1 MVTKAEFLEKILS
14 INSKYDTELIG
25 KAFDTANRLHDGQFR
40 KSGEPYII
48 HPVNVAYI
56 LAEMGMDDAT
66 IVGGLLHDV
75 VEDTEVTLDELRKK
89 FGEDVA
95 VMVDGVTKIKLKAM
109 FEEIAVAYSNR
120 QIQTMQMKLDMV
132 SPQTSTIPQESYRTI
147 IRPFV
152 AAFNKE
158 FLRNER
164 LSEFSSVS
172 QFSDYIRFNM
182 STALMLGNMHVSRKD
197 FSVLLKWLEGLT
209 LLRLK
214 RYQKKFFNDR
224 HMDMAECAEQF
235 IKEWIARI
243 ESEDGFT
250 RRYMRFY
257 RDSQYDAISRT
268 SELDAHAKSMV
279 LKVVRQEIYEVA
291 KEAEY
296 TPFWVSEFLDK

>member
-1 MVTKAEFLEKILS
+1 
-14 INSKYDTELIG
+14 
-25 KAFDTANRLHDGQFR
+25 
-40 KSGEPYII
+40 
-48 HPVNVAYI
+48 
-56 LAEMGMDDAT
+56 
-66 IVGGLLHDV
+66 
-75 VEDTEVTLDELRKK
+75 
-89 FGEDVA
+89 
-95 VMVDGVTKIKLKAM
+95 
-109 FEEIAVAYSNR
+109 
-120 QIQTMQMKLDMV
+120 MV

-172 QFSDYIRFNM
+172 EFSDYIRFNM

>member
-1 MVTKAEFLEKILS
+1 MKTTFHIVCIISSGICMSVLVIFALAILERPAEKEIQASVSRNLEKRKESMTFS
-14 INSKYDTELIG
+14 IDGG
-25 KAFDTANRLHDGQFR
+25 KPANTNLW
-40 KSGEPYII
+40 
-48 HPVNVAYI
+48 PVR
-56 LAEMGMDDAT
+56 T
-66 IVGGLLHDV
+66 
-75 VEDTEVTLDELRKK
+75 
-89 FGEDVA
+89 
-95 VMVDGVTKIKLKAM
+95 MVDGVTKMKLKAM

-172 QFSDYIRFNM
+172 EFSDYIRFNM

-296 TPFWVSEFLDK
+296 TPFWVSEFFDK

>member
-1 MVTKAEFLEKILS
+1 MSVLVIFALAILERPAEKEIQASVSRNLEKRKESMTFS
-14 INSKYDTELIG
+14 IDDG
-25 KAFDTANRLHDGQFR
+25 KPANTNLW
-40 KSGEPYII
+40 
-48 HPVNVAYI
+48 PVR
-56 LAEMGMDDAT
+56 T
-66 IVGGLLHDV
+66 
-75 VEDTEVTLDELRKK
+75 
-89 FGEDVA
+89 
-95 VMVDGVTKIKLKAM
+95 MVDGVTKMKLKAM

-172 QFSDYIRFNM
+172 EFSDYIRFNM

>member
-1 MVTKAEFLEKILS
+1 MKTTFHIVCIISSGICMSVLVIFALAILERPAEKEIQASVSGNLEKRTESMTFS
-14 INSKYDTELIG
+14 IDDG
-25 KAFDTANRLHDGQFR
+25 KPANTNLW
-40 KSGEPYII
+40 
-48 HPVNVAYI
+48 PVR
-56 LAEMGMDDAT
+56 T
-66 IVGGLLHDV
+66 
-75 VEDTEVTLDELRKK
+75 
-89 FGEDVA
+89 
-95 VMVDGVTKIKLKAM
+95 MVDGVTKMKLKAM

-172 QFSDYIRFNM
+172 EFSDYIRFNM

-257 RDSQYDAISRT
+257 RDSQYDAISRA

>member
-1 MVTKAEFLEKILS
+1 MKTTFHIVCIISSGICMSVLVIFALAILERPAEKEIQASVSRNLEKRKESMTFS
-14 INSKYDTELIG
+14 IDDG
-25 KAFDTANRLHDGQFR
+25 KPANTNLWPAR
-40 KSGEPYII
+40 
-48 HPVNVAYI
+48 
-56 LAEMGMDDAT
+56 T
-66 IVGGLLHDV
+66 
-75 VEDTEVTLDELRKK
+75 
-89 FGEDVA
+89 
-95 VMVDGVTKIKLKAM
+95 MVDGVTKMKLKAM

-120 QIQTMQMKLDMV
+120 QFQTMQMKLDMV
-132 SPQTSTIPQESYRTI
+132 SSQTSTIPQESYRTI

-172 QFSDYIRFNM
+172 EFSDYIRFNM